1 MRRLPTFLF
10 GMIVG
15 GILIYGSL
23 HYHLINAPS
32 GLHLVPKLN
41 STLAATYVD
50 IRGFGLADWTNHQDV
65 AGALLAANR
74 QDLLAS
80 SASDTLRNGLDQLLP
95 PVDNRR

>member
-10 GMIVG
+10 GIVVG
-15 GILIYGSL
+15 GLLIYGCL
-23 HYHLINAPS
+23 HYHLINAPT

-50 IRGFGLADWTNHQDV
+50 IRGFGLSDWTNHQEI

-80 SASDTLRNGLDQLLP
+80 SASDSLRTGLDQLLP
-95 PVDNRR
+95 SGDNRR